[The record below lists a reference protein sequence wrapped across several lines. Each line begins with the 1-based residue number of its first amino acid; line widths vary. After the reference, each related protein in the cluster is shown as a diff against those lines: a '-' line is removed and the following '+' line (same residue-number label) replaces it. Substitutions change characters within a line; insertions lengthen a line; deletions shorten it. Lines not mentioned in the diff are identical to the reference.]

1 MILQPTI
8 TDSLIEIIPRFE
20 EGVNFAENT
29 HTYDG
34 DCQVMP
40 GRQDVTLYTGGKYV
54 GSDITV
60 HGIPDTYL
68 EARTEGTRLI
78 VTDPVSSD
86 IESVQTTDGV
96 YVSTA
101 TDTVTAKTLLS
112 GETAHDAQGEPITGT
127 VERMQIGQVITD
139 SVILQTAGKYLESD
153 IYVDCDAARARTGIF
168 SPEENTQTM
177 TLTGVTSYKPTSCT
191 VVATSIGTDTDLYA
205 VFYVQGLGLWF
216 NMNTCSIT
224 ATFQF
229 VNGGVSV
236 TLPDGICFRQG
247 MTYRW
252 YLYR

>member
-1 MILQPTI
+1 MILQPTV
-8 TDSLIEIIPRFE
+8 TDSFMEIIPRFE
-20 EGVNFAENT
+20 EGVDFAENT

-34 DCQVMP
+34 DCQVTP
-40 GRQDVTLYTGGKYV
+40 GRQAVTLYTGEKYV
-54 GSDITV
+54 DSDITV
-60 HGIPDTYL
+60 LGIPDTYL
-68 EARTEGTRLI
+68 EAQTEGTQLI
-78 VTDPVSSD
+78 VTDPVSSE
-86 IESVQTTDGV
+86 IESVQTSNGV

-101 TDTVTAKTLLS
+101 ADTVTANTLLS
-112 GETAHDAQGEPITGT
+112 GETAHDAQGEPVTGAI
-127 VERMQIGQVITD
+127 ERMEIGQVVTD
-139 SVILQTAGKYLESD
+139 SVILHTAGKYLESD
-153 IYVDCDAARARTGIF
+153 IYVNCDADRARTGTF
-168 SPEENTQTM
+168 SPEENTQTL

-191 VVATSIGTDTDLYA
+191 VVATSLGSNSDLYA
-205 VFYVQGLGLWF
+205 AFYVQGLGLWY